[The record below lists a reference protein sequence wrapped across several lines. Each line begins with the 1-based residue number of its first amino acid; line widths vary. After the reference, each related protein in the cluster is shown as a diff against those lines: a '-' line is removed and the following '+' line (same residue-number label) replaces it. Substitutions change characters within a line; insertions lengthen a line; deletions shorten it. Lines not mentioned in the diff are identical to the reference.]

1 MKCEMPNCDNEST
14 KKIKNSGVFYG
25 IYVED
30 AEIDVC
36 DQHPITDIQN
46 RINEVCVDNC
56 MDSQLCNPF
65 DDMEMLRKQK
75 IMSK

>member
-36 DQHPITDIQN
+36 DQHPIADIQN
-46 RINEVCVDNC
+46 IINEVCVDIC